1 MNYALVRTAEGI
13 IVEVATRIGIL
24 TTGGDC
30 SGLNSVIRG
39 AYLRTRTL
47 GYSLVGIKRGFRGL
61 ACNDAL
67 SPDYVEL
74 NDTICDESMLIESGS
89 ILLSDTKWMS
99 LEIQKGRTVEDVKK
113 SIVNGY
119 RKLNLDGLICVG
131 GDGSL
136 KLLNELTANSDELKV
151 VFVPKTI
158 DNDVNYT
165 DYAVGFQTSVKVA
178 VEAIENIRSTAKSH
192 ERTMVVEVMGRDAGF
207 IALYA
212 GLASGADV
220 ILVPEFKYDLEKIK
234 DKIRTNFQ
242 NGKNHCIIVVAESVE
257 ADDFKHS
264 EREVNGF
271 VKYTHISY
279 KGIGHYIS
287 QKIREAGFDCRSVTL
302 GHIQRGGETCVS
314 DRLLGTLSGVEAV
327 NLISNGTFG
336 KMLAFSENRIKT
348 MDIGEVVGNV
358 NKTLRE
364 DDKYVHLAKD
374 LGVYI
379 GEI

>member
-1 MNYALVRTAEGI
+1 MSKK
-13 IVEVATRIGIL
+13 IGIL

-39 AYLRTRTL
+39 AYLRAIAL
-47 GYSLVGIKRGFRGL
+47 GYTLVGIRRGFKGL
-61 ACNDAL
+61 ACNEIL

-74 NDTICDESMLIESGS
+74 NDTICDESMLLKSGS

-99 LEIQKGRTVEDVKK
+99 SEIRKGRTVEDVKR
-113 SIVNGY
+113 SIIDGCQHL
-119 RKLNLDGLICVG
+119 KLDGLICVG

-136 KLLNELTANSDELKV
+136 KLLNELTANCDELNV

-165 DYAVGFQTSVKVA
+165 DYAVGFQTAVKVA

-192 ERTMVVEVMGRDAGF
+192 ERTMVIEVMGRDAGF

-220 ILVPEFKYDLEKIK
+220 ILVPEFKYNLTKIQ
-234 DKIRTNFQ
+234 DKIRQNFQ

-257 ADDFKHS
+257 AEDFRHS
-264 EREVNGF
+264 EREVDGF
-271 VKYTHISY
+271 IKYTHISY
-279 KGIGHYIS
+279 KGIGHYLS
-287 QKIREAGFDCRSVTL
+287 QKIKEAGFECRSVTL

-314 DRLLGTLSGVEAV
+314 DRLLGTLLGVEAI
-327 NLISNGTFG
+327 NLILEGKFG
-336 KMLAFSENRIKT
+336 KFLAFSENKLRI
-348 MDIGEVVGNV
+348 MDIREVVKNV
-358 NKTLRE
+358 NTTLKRS
-364 DDKYVHLAKD
+364 DQYVNVARN

-379 GEI
+379 GEF

>member
-1 MNYALVRTAEGI
+1 MLWCGWLKVLAKKMEKRV
-13 IVEVATRIGIL
+13 GIL
-24 TTGGDC
+24 TMGGDC

-39 AYLRTRTL
+39 AYLRSKTL
-47 GYSLVGIKRGFRGL
+47 GYSLFGIKRGFRGL
-61 ACNDAL
+61 ACGNDTA
-67 SPDYVEL
+67 PDCIEL
-74 NDTICDESMLIESGS
+74 TDTICDETMLTTSGS

-99 LEIQKGRTVEDVKK
+99 SEVKNGRTVD
-113 SIVNGY
+113 SIRRAIVNGY
-119 RKLNLDGLICVG
+119 KQLNFSGLICVG

-136 KLLNELTANSDELKV
+136 KLLDELTANSDELKV

-165 DYAVGFQTSVKVA
+165 DYAVGFQTSVTA
-178 VEAIENIRSTAKSH
+178 ATEAIENIRSTAKSH

-212 GLASGADV
+212 GIASGADV
-220 ILVPEFKYDLEKIK
+220 ILVPEFKYDIEKVK
-234 DKIRTNFQ
+234 NKVRENFQ

-257 ADDFKHS
+257 AEDFKHS

-279 KGIGHYIS
+279 KGIGHYLA
-287 QKIREAGFDCRSVTL
+287 QKIKDAGFDCRSVTL
-302 GHIQRGGETCVS
+302 GHIQRGGTTCIY
-314 DRLLGTLSGVEAV
+314 DRLLGTLFGVEAI
-327 NLISNGTFG
+327 NLVSYGTFG
-336 KMLAFSENRIKT
+336 KMLAFSENGIKII
-348 MDIGEVVGNV
+348 DIREVVKNV
-358 NKTLRE
+358 GRSLTR
-364 DDKYVHLAKD
+364 DDKYVKATED

>member
-1 MNYALVRTAEGI
+1 MT
-13 IVEVATRIGIL
+13 TRIGIL

-39 AYLRTRTL
+39 AYLRTKAL

-61 ACNDAL
+61 AFNDVL
-67 SPDYVEL
+67 RPDYVEL
-74 NDTICDESMLIESGS
+74 NDAICDEELLIKSGS

-99 LEIQKGRTVEDVKK
+99 SEIQKGRTVEDVKK
-113 SIVNGY
+113 SIIDGY
-119 RKLNLDGLICVG
+119 RQLNLDGLICVG

-136 KLLNELTANSDELKV
+136 KLLNELTANNDELKF

-178 VEAIENIRSTAKSH
+178 AEAIENIRSTAKSH
-192 ERTMVVEVMGRDAGF
+192 ERTMVIEVMGRDAGF

-220 ILVPEFKYDLEKIK
+220 ILVPEFKYDLQKII
-234 DKIRTNFQ
+234 DKLQTNFQ

-257 ADDFKHS
+257 AEDFKHA

-271 VKYTHISY
+271 IKYTHISY
-279 KGIGHYIS
+279 KGIGHHLSRQI
-287 QKIREAGFDCRSVTL
+287 KEIGFDCRSVKL
-302 GHIQRGGETCVS
+302 GHIQRGGETCIS
-314 DRLLGTLSGVEAV
+314 DRLLGTLFGVEAV
-327 NLISNGTFG
+327 NLVANGTFG
-336 KMLAFSENRIKT
+336 KILAFSENRIKII
-348 MDIGEVVGNV
+348 DIRGVVERV
-358 NKTLRE
+358 NKTLSR
-364 DDKYVHLAKD
+364 DDEYVKLAKD

>member
-1 MNYALVRTAEGI
+1 MK
-13 IVEVATRIGIL
+13 RIGTL

-39 AYLRTRTL
+39 AFLRAKAL
-47 GYSLVGIKRGFRGL
+47 GYSLVGIRRGFRGL
-61 ACNDAL
+61 ALNETKQ
-67 SPDYVEL
+67 PDYVEL
-74 NDTICDESMLIESGS
+74 TDAICGESMLIQSGS

-99 LEIQKGRTVEDVKK
+99 SEVENGRTVEDVKK
-113 SIVNGY
+113 SIIDGY
-119 RKLNLDGLICVG
+119 RYLGLDGLICVG

-136 KLLNELTANSDELKV
+136 KLLNELTADNDELKV

-178 VEAIENIRSTAKSH
+178 VEAIENIRSTARSH

-212 GLASGADV
+212 GIASGADV
-220 ILVPEFKYDLEKIK
+220 ILVPEFKYDLKRVQN
-234 DKIRTNFQ
+234 KIRENFQ
-242 NGKNHCIIVVAESVE
+242 NNKNYCIIVVAESVE
-257 ADDFKHS
+257 AGDFKHA
-264 EREVNGF
+264 EREVNGV

-279 KGIGHYIS
+279 KGIGHYLAE
-287 QKIREAGFDCRSVTL
+287 KIKEAGFDCRSVTL
-302 GHIQRGGETCVS
+302 GHIQRGGETCIS
-314 DRLLGTLSGVEAV
+314 DRLLGTLFGVEAV

-336 KMLAFSENRIKT
+336 KILAFSENRIR
-348 MDIGEVVGNV
+348 IVNIREVVGSV
-358 NKTLRE
+358 NKVLQK
-364 DDKYVHLAKD
+364 DDKYVRLARD
-374 LGVYI
+374 LGVYV

>member
-1 MNYALVRTAEGI
+1 MVFERFLMT
-13 IVEVATRIGIL
+13 TRIGIL

-39 AYLRTRTL
+39 AYLRTKAL

-61 ACNDAL
+61 ACNDVL
-67 SPDYVEL
+67 CPDCVEL
-74 NDTICDESMLIESGS
+74 DDTICDEEMLIKSGS

-99 LEIQKGRTVEDVKK
+99 SEVQKGRTVEDVKK
-113 SIVNGY
+113 SIIDGY
-119 RKLNLDGLICVG
+119 RQLELDGLICVG

-136 KLLNELTANSDELKV
+136 KLLNELTANSDTLKF

-192 ERTMVVEVMGRDAGF
+192 ERTMVIEVMGRDAGF

-234 DKIRTNFQ
+234 EKIQTNFQ
-242 NGKNHCIIVVAESVE
+242 SGKNHCIIVVAESVE
-257 ADDFKHS
+257 SDDFKHS
-264 EREVNGF
+264 ERKVNGF

-302 GHIQRGGETCVS
+302 GHIQRGGGTCIS
-314 DRLLGTLSGVEAV
+314 DRLLGTMFGVEAV
-327 NLISNGTFG
+327 NLIANGTFG
-336 KMLAFSENRIKT
+336 KILAFSENRIKLI
-348 MDIGEVVGNV
+348 DVREAVERV
-358 NKTLRE
+358 NKTLSMN
-364 DDKYVHLAKD
+364 DKYVQLAKD
-374 LGVYI
+374 LGVYV